1 MSVKNKSR
9 ILMSGGFH
17 ESNPI
22 KLFVDPRFLQ
32 SHDELYLS
40 DRQKKRLEMHFC
52 GHYDC
57 ECGSFRRATVE
68 TWVRNEAE

>member
-9 ILMSGGFH
+9 IIISGGFH
-17 ESNPI
+17 DANPI
-22 KLFVDPRFLQ
+22 KMFVDPRFLQ
-32 SHDELYLS
+32 SHDEIYLS
-40 DRQKKRLEMHFC
+40 DRQKKRLEKHFC

-57 ECGSFRRATVE
+57 KCGSYKRANVE